1 MPTDLVVTAAF
12 VVTVDADDTVLNDAG
27 VAIRDGVIVEVGP
40 AAALRTQHPA
50 ARHVDLPGH
59 LLMPGLVNAH
69 THLSMVM
76 FRGFTDD
83 VDLADFLGRI
93 VPAEVAT
100 LDAAT
105 VATATRAAALESVAG
120 GVTTALDMYFFPAS
134 GLAAAHEVGLRVL
147 TGPVLLDDE
156 GIGSLGPDALVE
168 DAEGWLAAH
177 PPRPGWRPVVGPHAV
192 YTVARDRLELAG
204 ELAAG
209 HDALLH
215 IHAAETLAEV
225 DGSLAAN
232 GRRPV
237 ELLDDLGLLG
247 PRSVLAHGVHLTD
260 DEIARLA
267 GAGASVVHCPASNLK
282 LGSGIARVPDLLAAG
297 VNVAIGTDGAA
308 TSNDLDMFTAMRLTA
323 LVHKGV
329 GGDPTVLPAHRALRM
344 ATIGGARALGV
355 EQDLGSLEVG
365 KLADL
370 VAVDL
375 DAPHLQPVFD
385 PAAALVYSAGRG
397 DVTDVWVAG
406 HEVIRDRRPTR
417 VDRAQVTASLA
428 ALGPRILA
436 TLAR

>member
-12 VVTVDADDTVLNDAG
+12 VVTVDADDTVLTDAA
-27 VAIRDGVIVEVGP
+27 VAIRDGVIAEVGP
-40 AAALRTQHPA
+40 AAAVRAQHPA

-93 VPAEVAT
+93 VPAEVST

-120 GVTTALDMYFFPAS
+120 GVTTALDMYFFPAA
-134 GLAAAHEVGLRVL
+134 GLAAGDEVGLRVL

-156 GIGSLGPDALVE
+156 GIRSLGPDALVE
-168 DAEGWLAAH
+168 DAGDWLSAH

-192 YTVARDRLELAG
+192 YTVARDRLELAR
-204 ELAAG
+204 ELAAD
-209 HDALLH
+209 HDALVH

-267 GAGASVVHCPASNLK
+267 AAGASVVHCPASNLK
-282 LGSGIARVPDLLAAG
+282 LASGVARVPDLLAAG

-355 EQDLGSLEVG
+355 EPHLGSLEVG

-375 DAPHLQPVFD
+375 DAPHLQPVYD
-385 PAAALVYSAGRG
+385 PAASLVYAAGRG

-406 HEVIRDRRPTR
+406 QEVVRDRRPTR
-417 VDRAQVTASLA
+417 VDRRQVTASLT
-428 ALGPRILA
+428 ALRPQVLA
-436 TLAR
+436 TLRH